1 MRPGEG
7 KTMGLFGKK
16 KPEEEILAQGRELF
30 EGGDRKKAFLTLHGL
45 ATRGNPE
52 ACYYIGRY
60 YLEEKQKRDLAES
73 FLEKAAKAGHAGA
86 AEILARQ
93 FGGPAPVG
101 GNAASAGGNAV
112 SAGGN
117 PASAGENA
125 AAGHPAAQSTASDE
139 ETEALLKQAMSA
151 NEAGDYDTSV
161 RIWRELAEKGN
172 AQAQNCLAVSYAKGE
187 GVEKDLK
194 TAVLWYR
201 RAAEQGYTKAM
212 FNLGG
217 VMKRDNG
224 IGPDLAEAVR
234 WYRKAA
240 ELGHPRSAAYL
251 GLAYDNGEGVKKDE
265 AEAVRWYQI
274 AVDRGDSAGMRYLGV
289 SYEEGTGVK
298 QDLAKAFSL
307 YCQAADLGDLP
318 SMYYAGMNCENG
330 MGTEQSPEEAASWY
344 RRAAERG
351 EERSAAALGRLYL
364 EGTGV
369 EADLDQ
375 ALYWAQKAKDGGAKT
390 ADELLEL
397 IRARKEKEAKRQV
410 EEEAKRQAEEEAK
423 RQAEEAKRQAEE
435 EAKRQAEE
443 EAKRQAE
450 EEAKRQAE
458 EEAKR
463 KAEEETKRR
472 AEEEAKRRAEEEAK
486 KAAQKPEQEA
496 AAPAAETLS
505 SEEAYAEGMKQFQAG
520 NYAAAYPLLKRA
532 CPFIG
537 PRKGRYPDGQAALG
551 SMEERGLGTE
561 ADEMMA
567 LWRYRIAAREGN
579 PDGAEGIMRL
589 LAGKDKATPEDC
601 RMVLAHLN
609 EGNLSGAQ
617 AAKETKEAK
626 AAWEKELAQ
635 AEERERLKKLELTD
649 NNVYEIY
656 KECQQTDETPKEK
669 QWAGYDIRKLEENKD
684 RILFLMGQL
693 ACVHQKTE
701 KPVPI
706 DEKLC
711 EDYRGKTWST
721 GGNNPV
727 RLLNMGI
734 GVDAVS
740 LQKEGDDERA
750 VFGYSVK
757 KTRSPQDP
765 EFALWY
771 LIWQGEKEAISGNY
785 QEAYRLYSQAAAAG
799 YPAGWYEVG
808 HYYSAERLCEA
819 VGIQK
824 DDEIAYQWY
833 KKAADQG
840 YAPAQRALGT
850 IFQDGIGRKADYEQ
864 ALFWFQK
871 AADQGAA
878 GAADACEK
886 TRNLMKAQKGDR
898 EAQYQAGLFYLKRW
912 DSTALASLPWF
923 EKAAAQKHRDAVFY
937 CGLLYGLLLDSQRQ
951 DQEKALRCF
960 REAERLGHTLAGK
973 IAKEMRPGGL
983 FKKEKKTCEQAM
995 SRLLYDYGEEK
1006 DTLTHED
1013 MRMLIDLFTILPRS
1027 LRSEMSGAQAKRLRA
1042 LAARL

>member
-93 FGGPAPVG
+93 FGGPAPAG
-101 GNAASAGGNAV
+101 GNAA
-112 SAGGN
+112 
-117 PASAGENA
+117 PA
-125 AAGHPAAQSTASDE
+125 ASDE

-172 AQAQNCLAVSYAKGE
+172 AQAQNCLGVSYAKGE

-240 ELGHPRSAAYL
+240 GLGHPRSAAYL
-251 GLAYDNGEGVKKDE
+251 GLAYDNGEGVKQD
-265 AEAVRWYQI
+265 AAVAVRWYQI
-274 AVDRGDSAGMRYLGV
+274 AVDRGDPAGMRYLGV

-330 MGTEQSPEEAASWY
+330 MGTEQNPEEAASWY

-397 IRARKEKEAKRQV
+397 IRARKEKEAKRQ
-410 EEEAKRQAEEEAK
+410 
-423 RQAEEAKRQAEE
+423 
-435 EAKRQAEE
+435 
-443 EAKRQAE
+443 
-450 EEAKRQAE
+450 AE

-463 KAEEETKRR
+463 KAEEE
-472 AEEEAKRRAEEEAK
+472 AKRQAEEEAK

-505 SEEAYAEGMKQFQAG
+505 SEEAHAEGMKQFQAG
-520 NYAAAYPLLKRA
+520 NYAEAYPLLKRA

-960 REAERLGHTLAGK
+960 QEAERLGHTLAGK
-973 IAKEMRPGGL
+973 LAKEMRPGGL

-1013 MRMLIDLFTILPRS
+1013 MKWLIDLYSILPRS
-1027 LRSEMSGAQAKRLRA
+1027 LRSEMNGAQAKRLRA